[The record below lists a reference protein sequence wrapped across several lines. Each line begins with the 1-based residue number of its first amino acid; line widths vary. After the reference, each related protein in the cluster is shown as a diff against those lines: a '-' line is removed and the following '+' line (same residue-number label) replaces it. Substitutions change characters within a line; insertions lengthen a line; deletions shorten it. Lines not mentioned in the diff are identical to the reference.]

1 MEKNFKYILNEI
13 NTLNFHE
20 STFNNIKLPDNIID
34 LPNIIIYGNQNIG
47 KYYFALNLIK
57 KYSNN
62 NLNIQR
68 RVEIIINKESEYF
81 KCSDIHYEIDFYL
94 LGTSAKNIWLTF
106 FNHIQN
112 ILINKEN
119 KTCIILIK
127 NFHQIHEDLL
137 IIFYSFLQNINH
149 INIKFVILTQHY
161 KFIPNNIINR
171 CVMIKLKEPNINKLK
186 KNNKNIYFNNFIF
199 YDNYIDNTNL
209 WISYIVNFREN
220 YINDKKDKGNI
231 YKDLRDII
239 YDILIKNYNIH
250 TVTTYIIFTL
260 IEVDLIKDNN
270 KLLQKY
276 YEFIKLYNN
285 NYRPIYHLEKFT
297 FDIIDNL
304 KN

>member
-112 ILINKEN
+112 ILI
-119 KTCIILIK
+119 
-127 NFHQIHEDLL
+127 F
-137 IIFYSFLQNINH
+137 F
-149 INIKFVILTQHY
+149 
-161 KFIPNNIINR
+161 
-171 CVMIKLKEPNINKLK
+171 
-186 KNNKNIYFNNFIF
+186 
-199 YDNYIDNTNL
+199 
-209 WISYIVNFREN
+209 
-220 YINDKKDKGNI
+220 
-231 YKDLRDII
+231 
-239 YDILIKNYNIH
+239 
-250 TVTTYIIFTL
+250 
-260 IEVDLIKDNN
+260 
-270 KLLQKY
+270 
-276 YEFIKLYNN
+276 
-285 NYRPIYHLEKFT
+285 
-297 FDIIDNL
+297 
-304 KN
+304 

>member
-20 STFNNIKLPDNIID
+20 SIFNNIKLPDNIID

-119 KTCIILIK
+119 KTCILLDDIAYSAGTLCNAAKALKNKGAKEIFSYIAHGVLSGKAMERIQNSAIEELVLTDSIQASDLIK
-127 NFHQIHEDLL
+127 NI
-137 IIFYSFLQNINH
+137 
-149 INIKFVILTQHY
+149 
-161 KFIPNNIINR
+161 
-171 CVMIKLKEPNINKLK
+171 
-186 KNNKNIYFNNFIF
+186 KNIRH
-199 YDNYIDNTNL
+199 
-209 WISYIVNFREN
+209 ISIAPLMGEA
-220 YINDKKDKGNI
+220 
-231 YKDLRDII
+231 
-239 YDILIKNYNIH
+239 IKRISSDSS
-250 TVTTYIIFTL
+250 VSAL
-260 IEVDLIKDNN
+260 
-270 KLLQKY
+270 
-276 YEFIKLYNN
+276 
-285 NYRPIYHLEKFT
+285 
-297 FDIIDNL
+297 FD
-304 KN
+304 